1 VTRDIM
7 YDVATL
13 LFLGYQTS

>member
-1 VTRDIM
+1 M